1 MLMKSLFIDLAFLIA
16 DFADFEVLGKSEH
29 RLSKSDEHET
39 PNKSLHSLNEQVSEG
54 NRI

>member
-16 DFADFEVLGKSEH
+16 DFEVVGKSEH